1 MTIQWITLA
10 IVLFCMP
17 TAIPVTPSS
26 MNYASVVFIFFASIS
41 LLWYV
46 IRGRKEFSGPPVVSA
61 EETEHNGQIVGGVGR
76 VVTEDGSGQTSFGSD
91 AEKASPK

>member
-1 MTIQWITLA
+1 
-10 IVLFCMP
+10 MP

-26 MNYASVVFIFFASIS
+26 MNYASVVFVFFASIS

-61 EETEHNGQIVGGVGR
+61 EEAEHNGEVLGNIGR
-76 VVTEDGSGQTSFGSD
+76 VVTEDGSGQISYGSD
-91 AEKASPK
+91 AEKASRK